1 MQGVGGMRGPVRYLV
16 YLIVIAAL
24 GLRLGFVLTSPARAL
39 YWDEPSY
46 HRVAIGYLRA
56 LGGTT
61 EPTPGEAVRLG
72 LYRGE
77 VYTATVALVYALF
90 GEQPR
95 AVFVLQAL
103 FDTATC
109 LMLFGLARAVGG
121 GRAGV
126 IALTLAALYE
136 PFIFSAARLQTETMT
151 SLLYV
156 GGLWMLCVPQ
166 RRRTSASFCA
176 GVLIAAAMLARPAM
190 QWLFPPLLPAVLVR
204 NSDRAWR
211 ARLTVVLVFAGGFLV
226 VVGPRLLFTRA
237 LLGTPAW
244 SGTLKA
250 GQDLYSGTV
259 FANVGWK
266 TDGAAYADP
275 PRDELLAV
283 IGDPPTR
290 RPLQDDMRAAAVR
303 IWRLHPMESAAVTLH
318 KLYAAWL
325 HPYNDSQW
333 SFLTGVGG
341 QERWHR
347 LLLVLALIGMPLS
360 LRRWRVAVVLLVTTL
375 YLWLTYVVVKIEVRY
390 AVMAMPMMI
399 CFAGVALAVLST
411 GAQRAWRAGQRTRLV
426 TLAAVTAGLVGLT
439 TVSIPRLLQWLPL
452 TPEGAHGARVAVILA
467 LIVWLAHVAAAL
479 AGPWWRRSTALVLLM
494 PSVTTAALVVLV
506 GRPLAQDWREWQA
519 TLAPDRGIVSQ
530 EIVVPA
536 ASERAQSAEL
546 NFDLLPGPAG
556 TGDIGPPQRAGD
568 QAISRRHGARR
579 RRSVAGL
586 LLSVDRRRPR
596 SDPDTRPGLVSD
608 SDPARAGRAGQP
620 PHRRAGAGG
629 RPGRQ
634 RVAGDLRRLRARR
647 DPVPGAVALLAA
659 AQCRHLGVQVH
670 RRRGLPAAAPA
681 SARRRE
687 PQPLPRRPRLVG
699 AGPRHRSRPAV
710 GTLPHLPGARLT
722 ARGHD
727 LVNDLHPPAP
737 ARHLAFVE
745 P

>member
-1 MQGVGGMRGPVRYLV
+1 MRGPVRYLV

-166 RRRTSASFCA
+166 RRRTRASFCA

-237 LLGTPAW
+237 LLGAPAW

-250 GQDLYSGTV
+250 GQDLYSGAV

-556 TGDIGPPQRAGD
+556 TGDVVVRLNGQEIKRYRGGMARADGDLSQDFYYQWIVAARGRTQTPDRAWYRIPIPPELVVPGNRLTVELALEGDRDASGSLEIFGDYAPDAIPYPVPSLFSPQRNADTSVYKYIAEGD
-568 QAISRRHGARR
+568 FR
-579 RRSVAGL
+579 L
-586 LLSVDRRRPR
+586 RRPLQLADASR
-596 SDPDTRPGLVSD
+596 SRFHDGHAWSEQDLGTD
-608 SDPARAGRAGQP
+608 
-620 PHRRAGAGG
+620 
-629 RPGRQ
+629 PGRQ
-634 RVAGDLRRLRARR
+634 SGRYRIFLVLDSPR
-647 DPVPGAVALLAA
+647 
-659 AQCRHLGVQVH
+659 GVTI
-670 RRRGLPAAAPA
+670 L
-681 SARRRE
+681 
-687 PQPLPRRPRLVG
+687 
-699 AGPRHRSRPAV
+699 
-710 GTLPHLPGARLT
+710 
-722 ARGHD
+722 
-727 LVNDLHPPAP
+727 
-737 ARHLAFVE
+737 
-745 P
+745 